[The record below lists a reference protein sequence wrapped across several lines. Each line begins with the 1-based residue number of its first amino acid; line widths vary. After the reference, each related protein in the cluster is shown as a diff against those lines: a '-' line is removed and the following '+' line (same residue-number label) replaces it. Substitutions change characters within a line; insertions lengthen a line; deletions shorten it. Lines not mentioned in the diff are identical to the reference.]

1 MEKTTSETNVTAIG
15 IFYFATEYG
24 HNVVDVARDAEQRGF
39 ESLWLPEHTHI
50 PVSRKTPY
58 AGGAELP
65 KEYAHTLDPFVA
77 LAAVATATKHIRLAT
92 GISLLIERDTITM
105 AKTLATLDLLSNGRA
120 ILGVGGGWNRE
131 EAEHHGVEWSQR
143 FQKLEEQITAIKII
157 WANDEA
163 SFHGEHVRFDPIWSW
178 PKPIQRPRPP
188 ILLGGETDHTLRR
201 VIKYCDGWLPRARDP
216 EIIVRGIARLNEL
229 AQEAGRDPES
239 ISINVFAP
247 RPDAEL
253 IDRFKSMGV
262 ARIVLWLPPEDRDA
276 VSRRLDGYTRF
287 L

>member
-1 MEKTTSETNVTAIG
+1 MTDIG

-24 HNVVDVARDAEQRGF
+24 HNVVDVAREAEQRGF

-65 KEYAHTLDPFVA
+65 EEYTHTLDPFVA
-77 LAAVATATKHIRLAT
+77 LAAAATVTERIRLAT

-105 AKTLATLDLLSNGRA
+105 AKTVATLDLLSNGRA

-143 FQKLEEQITAIKII
+143 FQQLEEQISAIKVI
-157 WANDEA
+157 WANEEA
-163 SFHGEHVRFDPIWSW
+163 SFHGDHVRFDPIWSW
-178 PKPIQRPRPP
+178 PKPIQRPHPP
-188 ILLGGETDHTLRR
+188 IVLGGETDHTLRR
-201 VIKYCDGWLPRARDP
+201 VIKHCDGWLPRARDP

-229 AQEAGRDPES
+229 AQDAGRDPES

-262 ARIVLWLPPEDRDA
+262 ARIVLWLPPEDRNA

>member
-1 MEKTTSETNVTAIG
+1 MTDIG

-143 FQKLEEQITAIKII
+143 FQKLEEQITAIKVI
-157 WANDEA
+157 WANEEA

-178 PKPIQRPRPP
+178 PKPIQRPHPP

-229 AQEAGRDPES
+229 AEEAGRDPES
-239 ISINVFAP
+239 ISVNVFAP

-253 IDRFKSMGV
+253 IDRFKGMGV

-276 VSRRLDGYTRF
+276 VSTRLDGYTRF

>member
-1 MEKTTSETNVTAIG
+1 MTDIG

-143 FQKLEEQITAIKII
+143 FQKLEEQITAIKVI
-157 WANDEA
+157 WANEEA

-229 AQEAGRDPES
+229 AEEAGRDPES
-239 ISINVFAP
+239 ISVNVFAP
-247 RPDAEL
+247 RPNAEL
-253 IDRFKSMGV
+253 IDRFKGKGV

>member
-1 MEKTTSETNVTAIG
+1 MTDIG

-24 HNVVDVARDAEQRGF
+24 HNVVDVAREAEQRGF

-65 KEYAHTLDPFVA
+65 EEYTHTLDPFVA
-77 LAAVATATKHIRLAT
+77 LAAVATATKRIRLAT
-92 GISLLIERDTITM
+92 GISLLIEHDTITM
-105 AKTLATLDLLSNGRA
+105 AKTVATLDLLSNGRA

-143 FQKLEEQITAIKII
+143 FQQLEEQIRAIKVI
-157 WANDEA
+157 WANEEA
-163 SFHGEHVRFDPIWSW
+163 SFHGDHVRFGPIWSW
-178 PKPIQRPRPP
+178 PKPIQRPHPP
-188 ILLGGETDHTLRR
+188 IVLGGETDHTLRR
-201 VIKYCDGWLPRARDP
+201 VIKHCDGWLPRARDP

-262 ARIVLWLPPEDRDA
+262 ARIVLWLPPEDSDA
-276 VSRRLDGYTRF
+276 VSQRLDGYTRF

>member
-1 MEKTTSETNVTAIG
+1 MTDIG

-143 FQKLEEQITAIKII
+143 FQKLEEQITAIKVI
-157 WANDEA
+157 WANEEA

-188 ILLGGETDHTLRR
+188 IVLGGETDHTLRR
-201 VIKYCDGWLPRARDP
+201 VIKHCDGWLPRARDP

-229 AQEAGRDPES
+229 AEEAGRDPES
-239 ISINVFAP
+239 ISVNVFAP

-253 IDRFKSMGV
+253 IDRFKGMGV

-276 VSRRLDGYTRF
+276 VSTRLDGYTRF

>member
-1 MEKTTSETNVTAIG
+1 MTDIG

-65 KEYAHTLDPFVA
+65 EEYTHTLDPFVA
-77 LAAVATATKHIRLAT
+77 LAAVATATKRIRLAT
-92 GISLLIERDTITM
+92 GISLLIEHDTITM
-105 AKTLATLDLLSNGRA
+105 AKTVATLDLLSNGRA

-143 FQKLEEQITAIKII
+143 FQQLEEQIRAIKVI
-157 WANDEA
+157 WANEEA
-163 SFHGEHVRFDPIWSW
+163 SFHGDHVRFDPIWSW
-178 PKPIQRPRPP
+178 PKPIQRPHPP
-188 ILLGGETDHTLRR
+188 IVLGGETDHTLRR
-201 VIKYCDGWLPRARDP
+201 VIKHCDGWLPRARDP

-262 ARIVLWLPPEDRDA
+262 ARIVLWLPPEDRNA

>member
-1 MEKTTSETNVTAIG
+1 MTDIG

-24 HNVVDVARDAEQRGF
+24 HNVIDVARDAEQRGF

-143 FQKLEEQITAIKII
+143 FQKLEEQITAIKVI
-157 WANDEA
+157 WANEEA

-188 ILLGGETDHTLRR
+188 IVLGGETDHTLRR

-229 AQEAGRDPES
+229 AEEAGRDPES
-239 ISINVFAP
+239 ISVNVFAP

-253 IDRFKSMGV
+253 IDRFKGMGV

-276 VSRRLDGYTRF
+276 VSTRLDGYTRF

>member
-1 MEKTTSETNVTAIG
+1 MTDIG

-77 LAAVATATKHIRLAT
+77 LAAVATATKHIRPAT

-143 FQKLEEQITAIKII
+143 FQKLEEQITAIKVI
-157 WANDEA
+157 WANEEA

-178 PKPIQRPRPP
+178 PKPIQRPHPP
-188 ILLGGETDHTLRR
+188 IVLGGETDHTLRR
-201 VIKYCDGWLPRARDP
+201 VIKHCDGWLPRARDP

-229 AQEAGRDPES
+229 AEEAGRDPES
-239 ISINVFAP
+239 ISVNVFAP

-253 IDRFKSMGV
+253 IDRFKGMGV

-276 VSRRLDGYTRF
+276 VSTRLDGYTRF

>member
-1 MEKTTSETNVTAIG
+1 MTDIG

-65 KEYAHTLDPFVA
+65 EEYAHTLDPFVA
-77 LAAVATATKHIRLAT
+77 LAAVATATKRIRLAT
-92 GISLLIERDTITM
+92 GISLLIERDTITT
-105 AKTLATLDLLSNGRA
+105 AKTVATLDLLSNGRA
-120 ILGVGGGWNRE
+120 IVGVGGGWNRE
-131 EAEHHGVEWSQR
+131 EAEHHGVEWSTR
-143 FQKLEEQITAIKII
+143 FQKLEEQIDAIKII
-157 WANDEA
+157 WANEEA
-163 SFHGEHVRFDPIWSW
+163 AFHGEHIHFDSIWSW
-178 PKPIQRPRPP
+178 PKPLQRPHPP
-188 ILLGGETDHTLRR
+188 IVLGGESDHTLRR
-201 VIKYCDGWLPRARDP
+201 VIKHCDGWLPRARNP
-216 EIIVRGIARLNEL
+216 ETVVRGIARLNEL
-229 AQEAGRDPES
+229 AEEADRDPKS
-239 ISINVFAP
+239 ISVNVFAP

-262 ARIVLWLPPEDRDA
+262 ARIVLWLPPEDSDA
-276 VSRRLDGYTRF
+276 VSKRLDGYTRF

>member
-1 MEKTTSETNVTAIG
+1 MTDIG

-39 ESLWLPEHTHI
+39 ESLWLLEHTHI

-229 AQEAGRDPES
+229 AEEAGRDTES
-239 ISINVFAP
+239 ISVNVFAP

-262 ARIVLWLPPEDRDA
+262 ARIVLWLPPEDSDA
-276 VSRRLDGYTRF
+276 VSQRLDGYTRF

>member
-1 MEKTTSETNVTAIG
+1 MTDIG

-143 FQKLEEQITAIKII
+143 FQQLEEQISAIKVI
-157 WANDEA
+157 WANEEA
-163 SFHGEHVRFDPIWSW
+163 SFHGDHVRFDPIWSW
-178 PKPIQRPRPP
+178 PKPIQRPHPP
-188 ILLGGETDHTLRR
+188 IVLGGETDHTLRR
-201 VIKYCDGWLPRARDP
+201 VIKHCDGWLPRARDP

-262 ARIVLWLPPEDRDA
+262 ARIVLWLPPEDRNA

>member
-1 MEKTTSETNVTAIG
+1 VTDIG
-15 IFYFATEYG
+15 IFYFATEYS

-65 KEYAHTLDPFVA
+65 KEYAHTLDPFLA

-143 FQKLEEQITAIKII
+143 FQKLEEQITAIKLI
-157 WANDEA
+157 WANEEA

-178 PKPIQRPRPP
+178 PKPIQRPHPP
-188 ILLGGETDHTLRR
+188 IVLGGETDHTLRR
-201 VIKYCDGWLPRARDP
+201 VIKHCDGWLPRARDP

-229 AQEAGRDPES
+229 AEEAGRDPES
-239 ISINVFAP
+239 ISVNVFAP

-253 IDRFKSMGV
+253 IDRFKGLGV

-276 VSRRLDGYTRF
+276 VSTRLDGYTRF

>member
-1 MEKTTSETNVTAIG
+1 MTDIG

-143 FQKLEEQITAIKII
+143 FQKLEEQITAIKVI
-157 WANDEA
+157 WANEEA

-178 PKPIQRPRPP
+178 PKPIQRPHPP

-229 AQEAGRDPES
+229 AEEAGRDPES
-239 ISINVFAP
+239 ISVNVFAP

-253 IDRFKSMGV
+253 IDRFKGLGV

-276 VSRRLDGYTRF
+276 VSTRLDGYTRF

>member
-1 MEKTTSETNVTAIG
+1 MTDIG

-229 AQEAGRDPES
+229 AEEAGRDTES
-239 ISINVFAP
+239 ISVNVFAP

-262 ARIVLWLPPEDRDA
+262 ARIVLWLPAEDSDA
-276 VSRRLDGYTRF
+276 VSQRLDGYTRF

>member
-1 MEKTTSETNVTAIG
+1 MG

-131 EAEHHGVEWSQR
+131 EAEHHGVDWSQR

-229 AQEAGRDPES
+229 AEEAGRDTES
-239 ISINVFAP
+239 ISVNVFAP

-262 ARIVLWLPPEDRDA
+262 ARIVLWLPPEDSDA
-276 VSRRLDGYTRF
+276 VSQRLDGYTRF

>member
-1 MEKTTSETNVTAIG
+1 MTDIG

-24 HNVVDVARDAEQRGF
+24 HNVVDVAREAEQRGF

-65 KEYAHTLDPFVA
+65 EEYAHTLDPFVA

-92 GISLLIERDTITM
+92 GISLLIEHDTITM
-105 AKTLATLDLLSNGRA
+105 AKTVATLDLLSNGRA

-143 FQKLEEQITAIKII
+143 FQQLEEQISAIKVI
-157 WANDEA
+157 WANEEA
-163 SFHGEHVRFDPIWSW
+163 SFHGDHVRFDPIWSW
-178 PKPIQRPRPP
+178 PKPIQRPHPP
-188 ILLGGETDHTLRR
+188 IVLGGETDHTLRR
-201 VIKYCDGWLPRARDP
+201 VIKHCDGWLPRARDP

-262 ARIVLWLPPEDRDA
+262 ARIVLWLPPEDRNA
-276 VSRRLDGYTRF
+276 VSRRLDGYTRY

>member
-1 MEKTTSETNVTAIG
+1 MTDIG

-50 PVSRKTPY
+50 PVSLKTPY

-229 AQEAGRDPES
+229 AEEAGRDPES
-239 ISINVFAP
+239 ISVNVFAP

-262 ARIVLWLPPEDRDA
+262 ARIVLWLPPEDSDA
-276 VSRRLDGYTRF
+276 VSQRLDRYTRF

>member
-1 MEKTTSETNVTAIG
+1 MTDIG

-105 AKTLATLDLLSNGRA
+105 AKTLATLALLSNGRA

-143 FQKLEEQITAIKII
+143 FQKLEEQITAIKVI
-157 WANDEA
+157 WANEEA

-188 ILLGGETDHTLRR
+188 IVLGGETDHTLRR
-201 VIKYCDGWLPRARDP
+201 VIKHCDGWLPRARDP

-229 AQEAGRDPES
+229 AEEAGRDPES
-239 ISINVFAP
+239 ISVNVFAP

-253 IDRFKSMGV
+253 IDRFKGMGV
-262 ARIVLWLPPEDRDA
+262 ARIILWLPPEDRDA

>member
-1 MEKTTSETNVTAIG
+1 MTDIG

-39 ESLWLPEHTHI
+39 ESLWLPEHTHM

-77 LAAVATATKHIRLAT
+77 LAAVATATKRIRLAT

-131 EAEHHGVEWSQR
+131 EAEHHGVEWSKR
-143 FQKLEEQITAIKII
+143 FQKLEEQISAIKVI
-157 WANDEA
+157 WANEEA

-178 PKPIQRPRPP
+178 PKPIQRPHPP
-188 ILLGGETDHTLRR
+188 IVLGGETDHTLRR
-201 VIKYCDGWLPRARDP
+201 VIKHCDGWLPRARNP
-216 EIIVRGIARLNEL
+216 ETVVRGIARLNEL
-229 AQEAGRDPES
+229 AQEADRDPES
-239 ISINVFAP
+239 ISVNVFAP

-262 ARIVLWLPPEDRDA
+262 ARIVLWLPPEDRDS

>member
-1 MEKTTSETNVTAIG
+1 MTDIG

-143 FQKLEEQITAIKII
+143 FQKLEEQITAIKVI
-157 WANDEA
+157 WSNEEA

-178 PKPIQRPRPP
+178 PKPIQRPHPP
-188 ILLGGETDHTLRR
+188 IVLGGETDHTLRR
-201 VIKYCDGWLPRARDP
+201 VIKHCDGWLPRARNP
-216 EIIVRGIARLNEL
+216 ETVVRGIARLNEL
-229 AQEAGRDPES
+229 AQEADRDPES
-239 ISINVFAP
+239 ISVNVFAP

-262 ARIVLWLPPEDRDA
+262 ARIVLWLPPEDRDS

>member
-1 MEKTTSETNVTAIG
+1 MTDIG

-143 FQKLEEQITAIKII
+143 FQKLEEQITAIKVI
-157 WANDEA
+157 WANEEA

-178 PKPIQRPRPP
+178 PKPIQRPHPP
-188 ILLGGETDHTLRR
+188 IVLGGETDHTLRR
-201 VIKYCDGWLPRARDP
+201 VIKHCDGWLPRARDP

-229 AQEAGRDPES
+229 AEEAGRDPES
-239 ISINVFAP
+239 ISVNVFAP

-253 IDRFKSMGV
+253 IDRFKGLGV

-276 VSRRLDGYTRF
+276 VSTRLDGYTRF

>member
-1 MEKTTSETNVTAIG
+1 
-15 IFYFATEYG
+15 
-24 HNVVDVARDAEQRGF
+24 
-39 ESLWLPEHTHI
+39 
-50 PVSRKTPY
+50 
-58 AGGAELP
+58 
-65 KEYAHTLDPFVA
+65 
-77 LAAVATATKHIRLAT
+77 
-92 GISLLIERDTITM
+92 M

-229 AQEAGRDPES
+229 AEEAGRDTES
-239 ISINVFAP
+239 ISVNVFAP

-262 ARIVLWLPPEDRDA
+262 ARIVLWLPPEDSDA
-276 VSRRLDGYTRF
+276 VSQRLDGYTRF

>member
-1 MEKTTSETNVTAIG
+1 MTDIG

-143 FQKLEEQITAIKII
+143 FQKLEEQITAIKVI
-157 WANDEA
+157 WANEEA

-188 ILLGGETDHTLRR
+188 IVLGGETDHTLRR
-201 VIKYCDGWLPRARDP
+201 VIKHCDGWLPRARDP

-229 AQEAGRDPES
+229 AEEAGRDPES
-239 ISINVFAP
+239 ISVNVFAP

-253 IDRFKSMGV
+253 IDRFKGKGV

>member
-1 MEKTTSETNVTAIG
+1 MTDIG

-143 FQKLEEQITAIKII
+143 FQKLEEQITAIKVI
-157 WANDEA
+157 WANEEA

-188 ILLGGETDHTLRR
+188 IVLGGETDHTLRR

-229 AQEAGRDPES
+229 AEEAGRDPES
-239 ISINVFAP
+239 ISVNEFAP
-247 RPDAEL
+247 SPDAEL
-253 IDRFKSMGV
+253 IDRFKGMGV

-276 VSRRLDGYTRF
+276 VSTRLDGYTRF

>member
-1 MEKTTSETNVTAIG
+1 MTDIG

-143 FQKLEEQITAIKII
+143 FQKLEEQITAIKVI
-157 WANDEA
+157 WANEEA

-178 PKPIQRPRPP
+178 PKPIQRPHPP
-188 ILLGGETDHTLRR
+188 IVLGGETDHTLRR

-229 AQEAGRDPES
+229 AEEAGRDPES
-239 ISINVFAP
+239 ISVNVFAP

-253 IDRFKSMGV
+253 IDRFKGMGV

-276 VSRRLDGYTRF
+276 VSTRLDGYTRF